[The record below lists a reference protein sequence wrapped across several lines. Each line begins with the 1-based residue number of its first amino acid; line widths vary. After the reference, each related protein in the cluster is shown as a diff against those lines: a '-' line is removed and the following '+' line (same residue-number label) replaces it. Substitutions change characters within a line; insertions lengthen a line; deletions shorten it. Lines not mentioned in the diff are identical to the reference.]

1 MKLLELKSSANDAT
15 IDRIS
20 KNLENLGTAQ
30 RKVTVAIPDWLG
42 RTIVCL
48 KEEVCAVFDDTIS
61 NATRLVTYLTP
72 FNFRP
77 PLIFGRGWPKIKG
90 AELGEGGRKL

>member
-1 MKLLELKSSANDAT
+1 MLELKSSANDAT

-20 KNLENLGTAQ
+20 KNMENLGTAQ
-30 RKVTVAIPDWLG
+30 RKVAVGIPDWLG

-61 NATRLVTYLTP
+61 NATRLVTNMFL
-72 FNFRP
+72 FQDE
-77 PLIFGRGWPKIKG
+77 I
-90 AELGEGGRKL
+90 